1 MNNIWQNQEI
11 IQRIIVSGHRSQ
23 TDRLVFIIF
32 GSTESYIIFSMKR
45 VIDIHCVNKNKDP

>member
-1 MNNIWQNQEI
+1 MKNIGQNQEI
-11 IQRIIVSGHRSQ
+11 IQRIIVFGHRNQ

-45 VIDIHCVNKNKDP
+45 VIDTHCVNKNKDP